1 MAISAADARTVDQ
14 LLGVIR
20 DGGQPRYLL
29 FWGHQPPPAGGVGK
43 GCLSQWWPAAFTV
56 DGVSYPSA
64 EHYMMAAKARLSGD
78 SGAVREILAA
88 PHPGAAKALGR
99 QVRGFDELRWA
110 EHRFEIVVAGN
121 TAKFGQHPELLGY
134 LGGTGSRVLVE
145 ASPRDRVWGIGLAA
159 DDERAGSPER
169 WQGLN
174 LLGFAL
180 MEVRDRLRAG
190 QAA

>member
-1 MAISAADARTVDQ
+1 MPVTAADTRSVDQ
-14 LLGVIR
+14 LLSVIR

-29 FWGHQPPPAGGVGK
+29 FWGHQPPPAGGVGN
-43 GCLSQWWPAAFTV
+43 GCLSQWRPAAFTV
-56 DGVSYPSA
+56 DGVRYPSA

-78 SGAVREILAA
+78 TEAAAKILAA

-99 QVRGFDELRWA
+99 QVRGFAEQRWA
-110 EHRFEIVVAGN
+110 EHRFDVVVAGN
-121 TAKFGQHPELLGY
+121 MAKFGQHPQLRDFLA
-134 LGGTGSRVLVE
+134 GTGSRVLAE

-159 DDERAGSPER
+159 GDERAGSPER

-180 MEVRDRLRAG
+180 MEVRHQLGASR
-190 QAA
+190 